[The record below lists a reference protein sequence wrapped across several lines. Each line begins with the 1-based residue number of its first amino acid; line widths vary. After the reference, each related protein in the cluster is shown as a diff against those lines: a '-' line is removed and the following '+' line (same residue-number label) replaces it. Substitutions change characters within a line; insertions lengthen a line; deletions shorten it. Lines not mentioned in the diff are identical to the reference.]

1 MPQQIIPVA
10 EWRPDLPDLA
20 DGTSIALN
28 VVPATPESYG
38 PLQSLS
44 AYTQSALDSPC
55 IGAIS
60 VQGADLTV
68 YMFAGTVD
76 KLFELTASSANWI
89 DVSSEVYSTAQGEN
103 WDFVLFENVVIA
115 TNFGDVLQS
124 FKLGVSTTFGPLFT
138 APAWVVSTAYSS
150 LGQEVLANGNRY
162 TLIQAGTSASSG
174 TGPSGT
180 GDGISDGTAVWNYQ
194 SGSPPQARHMCT
206 PKNFLMLANTEDPV
220 GGLGPQRVWWS
231 VSGDATSFPAPG
243 SNAAIQ
249 GMSDFN
255 DFFGNFGEITGVV
268 DSLANADVAIF
279 FRHAV
284 WRGLFVGPPDV
295 FDFFPT
301 ENVRGCPAPNSIVP
315 IGAIVWYLGEDGFY
329 AFDGAQSTPIGTDK
343 FDIWFW
349 NLVNRQY
356 LYNVIGAANVPGKM
370 VMWAFPST
378 ASGSGLCDTI
388 LIYRWDIQRASYATV
403 GTNAIEWIMRSLTF
417 GINMDD
423 MPAFGF
429 TDTDTLPASLD
440 SPIWV
445 GGALQ
450 LSVLNGLHQLAYF
463 NGPNME
469 GQVAT
474 QVKQMTPGK
483 RSYMQSARP
492 LVDLTQGT
500 PTIAFSARVNLY
512 DPVVFGPNVPPDISG
527 ECPQR
532 SDGRYHNALVILP
545 AGATWTHIGGVD
557 TTYIESGF
565 R

>member
-1 MPQQIIPVA
+1 VGQQIIPIA
-10 EWRPDLPDLA
+10 EFRPDMPDLA
-20 DGTSIALN
+20 EATSIAVN
-28 VVPATPESYG
+28 VVPVTPQSYG

-44 AYTQSALDSPC
+44 AYAQSALDSQC

-60 VQGADLTV
+60 VQGDDLSV
-68 YMFAGTVD
+68 YIFAGTVD
-76 KLFELTASSANWI
+76 KLYELTGLSADWA
-89 DVSSEVYSTAQGEN
+89 DVSGEVYSTAQGEN
-103 WDFVLFENVVIA
+103 WNFVLFDDSVIA
-115 TNFGDVLQS
+115 TNFGDEIQT
-124 FKLGVSTTFGPLFT
+124 FALGVSATFGPLFT
-138 APAWVVSTAYSS
+138 APAWATSHVYSTLGAY
-150 LGQEVLANGNRY
+150 VLANGNRY
-162 TLIQAGTSASSG
+162 VLIQTGTSAASG

-180 GDGISDGTAVWNYQ
+180 GDGISDGSAVWNYQ
-194 SGSPPQARHMCT
+194 SGPPPMARHMCT
-206 PKNFLMLANTEDPV
+206 PKDFLMLANTEDPV

-231 VSGDATSFPAPG
+231 TAGDATSFPSPG
-243 SNAAIQ
+243 SDAAIQ
-249 GMSDFN
+249 GQSDYN
-255 DFFGNFGEITGVV
+255 DFEGNFGEINGVV

-284 WRGLFVGPPDV
+284 WRGLYVGPPDV

-301 ENVRGCPAPNSIVP
+301 ENVRGCPAPNSLVP

-329 AFDGAQSTPIGTDK
+329 SFDGAQSTPIGTDK
-343 FDIWFW
+343 FDQWFW
-349 NLVNRQY
+349 SLVNRQY

-388 LIYRWDIQRASYATV
+388 LIYRWDINRASYAIV

-423 MPAFGF
+423 MPAFGY

-450 LSVLNGLHQLAYF
+450 LSSINGLHQLAYF
-463 NGPNME
+463 NGPNMQ

-474 QVKQMTPGK
+474 QTKQMTPG
-483 RSYMQSARP
+483 RRTYMQSARP
-492 LVDLTQGT
+492 LVDLTNGV
-500 PTIAFSARVNLY
+500 PTVAFAARVNLY
-512 DPVVFGPNVPPDISG
+512 DPEVFGPAVPPDVSG

-532 SDGRYHNALVILP
+532 SDGRYHNAMVTLP
-545 AGATWTHIGGVD
+545 AGAIWTHIGGVD
-557 TTYIESGF
+557 TTFIPGGF